1 MADIRYRCG
10 TWSSV
15 TTEGNCELEM
25 ERSGGGKRAMMGF
38 VFVLRSSIEHDP
50 VALAAGEMSLYDKA

>member
-1 MADIRYRCG
+1 
-10 TWSSV
+10 
-15 TTEGNCELEM
+15 M